1 MKKLENNFSLERYG
15 LYVRLVLEDDAEFIN
30 DLRQDLKLSR
40 FISPTED
47 NVDKQKEWIRNYK
60 HRERAGEDN
69 YFIYYHNGKP
79 IGVNRIYDIKD
90 NSFIHGS
97 WIFIPD
103 TLPYCSL
110 AAAVIAREIAFYNLG
125 LEIEIDTAGIHVD
138 NTGVLQFAQY
148 MGEEFTG
155 SYTSSLGE
163 FKTGILTKES
173 FENNKNKIIK
183 LFPKNVR

>member
-1 MKKLENNFSLERYG
+1 MKKLEINFTLERYG
-15 LYVRLVLEDDAEFIN
+15 LYVRLVSEDDAAFIN
-30 DLRQDLKLSR
+30 TLRQDLKLSR

-47 NVDKQKEWIRNYK
+47 NIDKQKEWICNYK
-60 HRERAGEDN
+60 QREKIGEDY

-90 NSFIHGS
+90 NTFIHGS

-138 NTGVLQFAQY
+138 NIGVLQFAQY

-155 SYTSSLGE
+155 SYISSLGE
-163 FKTGILTKES
+163 FRTGILTKES
-173 FENNKNKIIK
+173 FESNKNKIIK